1 MDTPEQNQDNF
12 DARKDLLEKQ
22 FEEAEQAQETSPV
35 EPQDSKDPPEAPVE
49 PVEAATTTE
58 TTTETPEAEEPV
70 WKRPPSSW
78 KKEYHDAWEAAD
90 PKLRE
95 YAYQREEEMRAGLQP
110 LLSKARFADD
120 MQKAIAPYENII
132 NGLGI
137 DAPTAVKGLMQA
149 DYTLRNSSP
158 EQKRAY
164 LAQLAA
170 NYGINLG
177 EVESMPA
184 VDPTVFELKN
194 ELNNVRGEVL
204 SWKQQQE
211 QAAQNAILVEIDQF
225 ARTAAHFEE
234 ARPVMIQ
241 LLNSGVATSI
251 PDAYNKAIRL
261 DEGLFDRIQQGQQA
275 KAEAEKR
282 EAANK
287 AAKAAKIAAVSV
299 RGASPG
305 GPSSA
310 KAQDRRSL
318 LSEQLDGL
326 SERF

>member
-1 MDTPEQNQDNF
+1 MDTPETNTDPGE
-12 DARKDLLEKQ
+12 ARKELLNKQ
-22 FEEAEQAQETSPV
+22 FDEVQGAQEAPAEPV
-35 EPQDSKDPPEAPVE
+35 VTQEVAET

-58 TTTETPEAEEPV
+58 TAPETPVEEEPV

-78 KKEYHDAWEAAD
+78 KKDYHEVWESAD

-177 EVESMPA
+177 EVEALPA

-211 QAAQNAILVEIDQF
+211 QASQNAIFAEIDQF
-225 ARTAAHFEE
+225 SKTAEHFEE

-261 DEGLFDRIQQGQQA
+261 DEGLFDRIQQGLQS
-275 KAEAEKR
+275 KAETEKR

-287 AAKAAKIAAVSV
+287 AAKAAKNAAVSV
-299 RGASPG
+299 RSASPG
-305 GPSSA
+305 GQTA
-310 KAQDRRSL
+310 TKAQDRRTL

-326 SERF
+326 AARL